1 VNTGH
6 RIRKEIQFLR
16 AVAVTLV
23 VLSHLGIGMF
33 SGGFVG
39 VDMFFVLSGFVIGL
53 TMINEQVTTGKVSF
67 RRFFERRFFRIFPPL
82 SFMVAVMTVYAYFVI
97 PFTKSQDFFIQQ
109 ARAALFSYG
118 NFFFMFRKLNYF
130 VQSGDITFF
139 LHTWSLGVE
148 EQFYIALPVV
158 LGVLALIG
166 RRFDA
171 SQRIRIWTVGFV
183 VLGLASAFTMYGASN
198 ESFGWFTPSFRQ
210 EFLFYSPF
218 TRAWEFLLGLLV
230 AIAVLRYEQGR
241 KYLGSAMRTVLSII
255 AVLIIVY
262 VLVTRVDGN
271 GSQIAACALTALAT
285 GLLIFSLSGSKLDVQ
300 KFFGVGVFQA
310 IGNSSYSIYLWHWI
324 GVSVSLDLMRPDSS
338 IDKSILV
345 TASMLPAVI
354 SYRYIEQ
361 PFRKLRNGS
370 TQIKVLSGLGLVLVP
385 TLMLFGLDFTKTQAR
400 ESYGNVYASAV
411 LSGCDFMNDVC
422 VVGED
427 TAAKKVLLYGDSH
440 IYQLIPIFVDYTKTH
455 DVQITTCALVCYG
468 EQYSTIKDGT
478 FAPGNFD
485 LVINSFKTNSEELSR
500 AVRLDL
506 ATTFSQFA
514 SDRGAKHLIVLD
526 NPFYAESVAP
536 RRIRMPEL
544 EPLSRADQEAVA
556 NPITQNWKDDAG
568 EGTFFYDPF
577 TVLCDA
583 TECPLEK
590 DGKVLYLD
598 NNHLSMAGVQL
609 LEPSLINMVNQIL
622 AQQ

>member
-1 VNTGH
+1 VNTQH

-39 VDMFFVLSGFVIGL
+39 VDMFFVVSGFVIGL
-53 TMINEQVTTGKVSF
+53 TMVNEQVTTGKVSF
-67 RRFFERRFFRIFPPL
+67 TRFFERRFFRIFPPL
-82 SFMVAVMTVYAYFVI
+82 SFMVVVMTVYAYFVV
-97 PFTKSQDFFIQQ
+97 PFTKAQDFFIQQ

-118 NFFFMFRKLNYF
+118 NFFYMFRKLDYF

-148 EQFYIALPVV
+148 EQFYIALPLV
-158 LGVLALIG
+158 LGLLALIG
-166 RRFDA
+166 RGFDA
-171 SQRIRIWTVGFV
+171 SQRIRIWTIGFV
-183 VLGLASAFTMYGASN
+183 VLGLASAVVMFGSSQ
-198 ESFGWFTPSFRQ
+198 ESYGWFDPQFRPG
-210 EFLFYSPF
+210 FLFYSPF
-218 TRAWEFLLGLLV
+218 TRAWEFFLGLLV
-230 AIAVLRYEQGR
+230 AIAVLRYEQGK
-241 KYLGSAMRTVLSII
+241 KYLGSAMRTVLSVFSIL
-255 AVLIIVY
+255 VIVY

-271 GSQIAACALTALAT
+271 GSQIPASALTALAT
-285 GLLIFSLSGSKLDVQ
+285 GLLIFSLSGSKLDAQ
-300 KFFGVGVFQA
+300 RFFGIGVFQA

-324 GVSVSLDLMRPDSS
+324 GVSISLDLMRPDSS
-338 IDKSILV
+338 IDKTILV
-345 TASMLPAVI
+345 LASMLLAVI
-354 SYRYIEQ
+354 SYRFIEQ
-361 PFRKLRNGS
+361 PFRKLRTGS
-370 TQIKVLSGLGLVLVP
+370 TKIKVLSGLALVMIP
-385 TLMLFGLDFTKTQAR
+385 TLMLFGLDFAKTQAR
-400 ESYGNVYASAV
+400 ESYGNVYASTV
-411 LSGCDFMNDVC
+411 LSGCDFLNDVC

-427 TAAKKVLLYGDSH
+427 TARKKVLLYGDSH
-440 IYQLIPIFVDYTKTH
+440 IYQLIPIFVDYTKKH
-455 DVQITTCALVCYG
+455 DVQITTCALVCNG

-485 LVINSFKTNSEELSR
+485 LVINSFKTNSEEISR
-500 AVRLDL
+500 EKRLDL
-506 ATTFSQFA
+506 ATTFSTFA

-544 EPLSRADQEAVA
+544 ESLSRAVQDAVA

-577 TVLCDA
+577 TVLCNA

-598 NNHLSMAGVQL
+598 NNHLSMPGVQL

>member
-1 VNTGH
+1 VNTQH

-39 VDMFFVLSGFVIGL
+39 VDMFFVVSGFVIGL
-53 TMINEQVTTGKVSF
+53 TMVNEQVTTGKVSF
-67 RRFFERRFFRIFPPL
+67 TRFFERRFFRIFPPL
-82 SFMVAVMTVYAYFVI
+82 SFMVVVMTVYAYFVV
-97 PFTKSQDFFIQQ
+97 PFTKAQDFFIQQ

-118 NFFFMFRKLNYF
+118 NFFYMFRKLDYF

-148 EQFYIALPVV
+148 EQFYIALPLV
-158 LGVLALIG
+158 LGLLALIG
-166 RRFDA
+166 RGFDA
-171 SQRIRIWTVGFV
+171 SQRIRIWTIGFV
-183 VLGLASAFTMYGASN
+183 VLGLASAVVMFGSSQ
-198 ESFGWFTPSFRQ
+198 ESYGWFDPQFRPG
-210 EFLFYSPF
+210 FLFYSPF
-218 TRAWEFLLGLLV
+218 TRAWEFFLGLLV
-230 AIAVLRYEQGR
+230 AIAVLRYEQGK
-241 KYLGSAMRTVLSII
+241 KYLGSVMRTVLSVFSIL
-255 AVLIIVY
+255 VIVY

-271 GSQIAACALTALAT
+271 GSQIPASALTALAT
-285 GLLIFSLSGSKLDVQ
+285 GLLIFSLSGSKLDAQ
-300 KFFGVGVFQA
+300 RFFGIGVFQA

-324 GVSVSLDLMRPDSS
+324 GVSISLDLMRPDSS
-338 IDKSILV
+338 IDKTILV
-345 TASMLPAVI
+345 AASMLLAVI
-354 SYRYIEQ
+354 SYRFIEQ
-361 PFRKLRNGS
+361 PFRKLRTGS
-370 TQIKVLSGLGLVLVP
+370 TKIKVLSGLALVMIP
-385 TLMLFGLDFTKTQAR
+385 TLMLFGLDFAKTQAR
-400 ESYGNVYASAV
+400 ESYGNVYASTV
-411 LSGCDFMNDVC
+411 LSGCDFLNDVC

-455 DVQITTCALVCYG
+455 DVQITTCALVCNG

-478 FAPGNFD
+478 FAPGSFD
-485 LVINSFKTNSEELSR
+485 LVINSFKTNSEEISR
-500 AVRLDL
+500 EKRLDL
-506 ATTFSQFA
+506 ATTFSTFA

-544 EPLSRADQEAVA
+544 ESLSRADQDAVA

-577 TVLCDA
+577 TVLCNA

-598 NNHLSMAGVQL
+598 NNHLSMPGVQL

>member
-1 VNTGH
+1 VTTQT

-39 VDMFFVLSGFVIGL
+39 VDMFFVVSGFVIGL
-53 TMINEQVTTGKVSF
+53 TMVNEQVTTGKVSF
-67 RRFFERRFFRIFPPL
+67 TRFFERRFFRIFPPL
-82 SFMVAVMTVYAYFVI
+82 SFMVVVMTVYAYFVV
-97 PFTKSQDFFIQQ
+97 PFTKAQDFFIQQ

-118 NFFFMFRKLNYF
+118 NFFYMFRKLDYF

-148 EQFYIALPVV
+148 EQFYIALPLV
-158 LGVLALIG
+158 LGLLALIG

-171 SQRIRIWTVGFV
+171 SQRIRIWTIGFV
-183 VLGLASAFTMYGASN
+183 VLGLASAVVMFGSSQ
-198 ESFGWFTPSFRQ
+198 ESYGWFDPQFRPG
-210 EFLFYSPF
+210 FLFYSPF
-218 TRAWEFLLGLLV
+218 TRAWEFFLGLLV
-230 AIAVLRYEQGR
+230 AIAVLRYEQGK
-241 KYLGSAMRTVLSII
+241 KYLGSAMRTVLSVFSIL
-255 AVLIIVY
+255 VIVY

-271 GSQIAACALTALAT
+271 GSQIPASALTALAT
-285 GLLIFSLSGSKLDVQ
+285 GLLIFSLSGSKLDAQ
-300 KFFGVGVFQA
+300 RFFGIGVFQA

-324 GVSVSLDLMRPDSS
+324 GVSISLDLMRPDSS
-338 IDKSILV
+338 IDKTILV
-345 TASMLPAVI
+345 AASMLPAVI
-354 SYRYIEQ
+354 SFRFIEQ
-361 PFRKLRNGS
+361 PFRKLRTES
-370 TQIKVLSGLGLVLVP
+370 LKIKAFYGLALVMIP
-385 TLMLFGLDFTKTQAR
+385 TLMLFGLDFAKTQAR
-400 ESYGNVYASAV
+400 ESYGNVYASTV
-411 LSGCDFMNDVC
+411 LSGCDFLNDVC

-440 IYQLIPIFVDYTKTH
+440 IYQLIPIFVDYTKKH
-455 DVQITTCALVCYG
+455 DVQITTCALVCNG

-478 FAPGNFD
+478 FAPGSFD
-485 LVINSFKTNSEELSR
+485 LVINSFKTNSEEISR
-500 AVRLDL
+500 EKRLDL
-506 ATTFSQFA
+506 ATTFSTFA

-526 NPFYAESVAP
+526 NPFYADSVAP
-536 RRIRMPEL
+536 RRIRKPEL
-544 EPLSRADQEAVA
+544 KPLSRADQDAVA

-577 TVLCDA
+577 TVLCNA

-598 NNHLSMAGVQL
+598 NNHLSMPGVQL

>member
-1 VNTGH
+1 VNTQH

-39 VDMFFVLSGFVIGL
+39 VDMFFVVSGFVIGL
-53 TMINEQVTTGKVSF
+53 TMVNEQVLTGKVSF

-82 SFMVAVMTVYAYFVI
+82 SFMVVVMTVYAYFVV
-97 PFTKSQDFFIQQ
+97 PFTKAQDFFIQQ

-118 NFFFMFRKLNYF
+118 NFFFMFRKLDYF

-148 EQFYIALPVV
+148 EQFYIALPLVI
-158 LGVLALIG
+158 GILALIG
-166 RRFDA
+166 RRFDV
-171 SQRIRIWTVGFV
+171 SQRIHLWTIAFV
-183 VLGLASAFTMYGASN
+183 VLGAASACVMVLSSDEKYG
-198 ESFGWFTPSFRQ
+198 WLDPRFRPG
-210 EFLFYSPF
+210 FLFYSPF

-241 KYLGSAMRTVLSII
+241 KYLNSTIRTVLSVIAILVII
-255 AVLIIVY
+255 Y

-271 GSQIAACALTALAT
+271 GSQIVACALTALAT
-285 GLLIFSLSGSKLDVQ
+285 ALLVFSLPGSKLDIQ
-300 KFFGVGVFQA
+300 EFFGIRAFQA
-310 IGNSSYSIYLWHWI
+310 VGNSSYSIYLWHWI

-338 IDKSILV
+338 VDKSILV
-345 TASMLPAVI
+345 AASMIPAVL

-361 PFRKLRNGS
+361 PFRKLRSGNNK
-370 TQIKVLSGLGLVLVP
+370 TKVIAGVALVLIP

-400 ESYGNVYASAV
+400 ENYGNVYTST
-411 LSGCDFMNDVC
+411 LLYGCDFMNDVC

-440 IYQLIPIFVDYTKTH
+440 IYQLIPLFVDYAKTH
-455 DVQITTCALVCYG
+455 DVQITTCALVCNG
-468 EQYSTIKDGT
+468 EQYSAVKDGT
-478 FAPGNFD
+478 FAPGDFD

-500 AVRLDL
+500 ETRLDL
-506 ATTFSQFA
+506 ATTFSRFA

-526 NPFYAESVAP
+526 NPFFAESVAP
-536 RRIRMPEL
+536 RRIRMPDL
-544 EPLSRADQEAVA
+544 EPLSRADQDAVA

-568 EGTFFYDPF
+568 EGTYFYDPF
-577 TVLCDA
+577 TVLCNA

-598 NNHLSMAGVQL
+598 NNHLSMVGVQL
-609 LEPSLINMVNQIL
+609 LEPSLINMVDQIL

>member
-1 VNTGH
+1 MNTQH

-39 VDMFFVLSGFVIGL
+39 VDMFFVVSGFVIGL
-53 TMINEQVTTGKVSF
+53 TMVNEQVTTGKVSF
-67 RRFFERRFFRIFPPL
+67 TRFFERRFFRIFPPL
-82 SFMVAVMTVYAYFVI
+82 SFMVVVMTVYAYFVV
-97 PFTKSQDFFIQQ
+97 PFTKAQDFFIQQ

-118 NFFFMFRKLNYF
+118 NFFYMFRKLDYF

-148 EQFYIALPVV
+148 EQFYIALPLV
-158 LGVLALIG
+158 LGLLALIG
-166 RRFDA
+166 RGFDA
-171 SQRIRIWTVGFV
+171 SQRIRIWTIGFV
-183 VLGLASAFTMYGASN
+183 VLGLASAVVMFGSSQ
-198 ESFGWFTPSFRQ
+198 ESYGWFDPQFRPG
-210 EFLFYSPF
+210 FLFYSPF
-218 TRAWEFLLGLLV
+218 TRAWEFFLGLLV
-230 AIAVLRYEQGR
+230 AIAVLRYEQGK
-241 KYLGSAMRTVLSII
+241 KYLGSVMRTVLSVFSIL
-255 AVLIIVY
+255 VIVY

-271 GSQIAACALTALAT
+271 GSQIPASALTALAT
-285 GLLIFSLSGSKLDVQ
+285 GLLIFSLSGSKLDAQ
-300 KFFGVGVFQA
+300 RFFGIGVFQA

-324 GVSVSLDLMRPDSS
+324 GVSISLDLMRPDSS
-338 IDKSILV
+338 IDKTILV
-345 TASMLPAVI
+345 LASMLLAVI
-354 SYRYIEQ
+354 SYRFIEQ
-361 PFRKLRNGS
+361 PFRKLRTGS
-370 TQIKVLSGLGLVLVP
+370 TKIKVLSGLALVMIP
-385 TLMLFGLDFTKTQAR
+385 TLMLFGLDFAKTQAR
-400 ESYGNVYASAV
+400 ESYGNVYASTV
-411 LSGCDFMNDVC
+411 LSGCDFLNDVC

-427 TAAKKVLLYGDSH
+427 TARKKVLLYGDSH
-440 IYQLIPIFVDYTKTH
+440 IYQLIPIFVDYTKKH
-455 DVQITTCALVCYG
+455 DVQITTCALVCNG

-485 LVINSFKTNSEELSR
+485 LVINSFKTNSEEISR
-500 AVRLDL
+500 EKRLDL
-506 ATTFSQFA
+506 ATTFSTFA

-544 EPLSRADQEAVA
+544 ESLSRAVQDAVA

-577 TVLCDA
+577 TVLCNA

-598 NNHLSMAGVQL
+598 NNHLSMPGVQL

>member
-1 VNTGH
+1 VTTPT

-39 VDMFFVLSGFVIGL
+39 VDMFFVVSGFVIGL
-53 TMINEQVTTGKVSF
+53 TMVNEQVATGKISF
-67 RRFFERRFFRIFPPL
+67 KRFFERRFFRIFPPL
-82 SFMVAVMTVYAYFVI
+82 SFMVAVMTVYAYFIV
-97 PFTKSQDFFIQQ
+97 PFTKAQDFFIQQ

-118 NFFFMFRKLNYF
+118 NFFFMFRKLDYF

-148 EQFYIALPVV
+148 EQFYIALPIV

-171 SQRIRIWTVGFV
+171 AHRIRIWTIGFV
-183 VLGLASAFTMYGASN
+183 VLGFASAFTMYGATN
-198 ESFGWFTPSFRQ
+198 ESFGWFDPQFRPG
-210 EFLFYSPF
+210 FLFYSPF
-218 TRAWEFLLGLLV
+218 TRAWEFFLGLLV
-230 AIAVLRYEQGR
+230 AIAVVRYEQG
-241 KYLGSAMRTVLSII
+241 KKFLNSTIQTGLSVVSVLVI
-255 AVLIIVY
+255 LY

-271 GSQIAACALTALAT
+271 GSQIGACALTALAT
-285 GLLIFSLSGSKLDVQ
+285 GLLIFSLSGSKLGAQ
-300 KFFGVGVFQA
+300 RFFGIGIFQA

-324 GVSVSLDLMRPDSS
+324 GVSISLDLMRPDSS
-338 IDKSILV
+338 IDKSLLV
-345 TASMLPAVI
+345 AASILPAVI

-361 PFRKLRNGS
+361 PFRKLRTGS
-370 TQIKVLSGLGLVLVP
+370 TKVKVFSGLALVLVP

-400 ESYGNVYASAV
+400 ESYGNVYATSV
-411 LSGCDFMNDVC
+411 LSGCDFLNDVC

-427 TAAKKVLLYGDSH
+427 SAAKKVLLYGDSH

-455 DVQITTCALVCYG
+455 DVQITTCALVCNG

-478 FAPGNFD
+478 FAPGSFD
-485 LVINSFKTNSEELSR
+485 LVINSFKTNSEEISR
-500 AVRLDL
+500 EKRLDL
-506 ATTFSQFA
+506 ATTFSTFA

-526 NPFYAESVAP
+526 NPFYADSVAP
-536 RRIRMPEL
+536 RRIRMPDL
-544 EPLSRADQEAVA
+544 EPLSRADQDAVA

-577 TVLCDA
+577 MVLCNA

-598 NNHLSMAGVQL
+598 NNHLSMPGVQL
-609 LEPSLINMVNQIL
+609 LEPSLINLVNQIL

>member
-1 VNTGH
+1 
-6 RIRKEIQFLR
+6 
-16 AVAVTLV
+16 
-23 VLSHLGIGMF
+23 
-33 SGGFVG
+33 
-39 VDMFFVLSGFVIGL
+39 
-53 TMINEQVTTGKVSF
+53 
-67 RRFFERRFFRIFPPL
+67 
-82 SFMVAVMTVYAYFVI
+82 
-97 PFTKSQDFFIQQ
+97 
-109 ARAALFSYG
+109 
-118 NFFFMFRKLNYF
+118 
-130 VQSGDITFF
+130 
-139 LHTWSLGVE
+139 
-148 EQFYIALPVV
+148 
-158 LGVLALIG
+158 
-166 RRFDA
+166 
-171 SQRIRIWTVGFV
+171 
-183 VLGLASAFTMYGASN
+183 MYGASN

-241 KYLGSAMRTVLSII
+241 TYLGSTIRTVLSILSI
-255 AVLIIVY
+255 LIIVY

-271 GSQIAACALTALAT
+271 GSQITACALTALAT
-285 GLLIFSLSGSKLDVQ
+285 GLLIFSLSGSKLDAQ

-544 EPLSRADQEAVA
+544 EPLSRADQDAVA
-556 NPITQNWKDDAG
+556 NPITQNWNDDAG

>member
-1 VNTGH
+1 VNTQH

-39 VDMFFVLSGFVIGL
+39 VDLFFVVSGFVIGL
-53 TMINEQVTTGKVSF
+53 TMVNEQVSTGKVSF
-67 RRFFERRFFRIFPPL
+67 KRFFERRFFRIFPPL
-82 SFMVAVMTVYAYFVI
+82 SFMVVVMTVYAYFVV
-97 PFTKSQDFFIQQ
+97 PFTKAQDFFIQQ

-118 NFFFMFRKLNYF
+118 NFFFMFRKLDYF

-148 EQFYIALPVV
+148 EQFYVALP
-158 LGVLALIG
+158 LLLALFTLIG
-166 RRFDA
+166 RQFDSA
-171 SQRIRIWTVGFV
+171 QRIRIWTIGFI
-183 VLGLASAFTMYGASN
+183 VLGLASAFVMFGSSN
-198 ESFGWFTPSFRQ
+198 ERYGWFKPQFRPG
-210 EFLFYSPF
+210 FLFYSPF
-218 TRAWEFLLGLLV
+218 TRAWEFFLGLLV
-230 AIAVLRYEQGR
+230 AIAVLRNEQGK
-241 KYLGSAMRTVLSII
+241 KYLSSAVRTVLSIFAVFII
-255 AVLIIVY
+255 AY
-262 VLVTRVDGN
+262 VLVARVDGN
-271 GSQIAACALTALAT
+271 GSQIAACALTAVAT

-300 KFFGVGVFQA
+300 RFFGFGVFQA

-338 IDKSILV
+338 VDKAILV
-345 TASMLPAVI
+345 AASMLPAVF

-361 PFRKLRNGS
+361 PFRKLRSATNRS
-370 TQIKVLSGLGLVLVP
+370 KAISGIALVLVP
-385 TLMLFGLDFTKTQAR
+385 TVMLFGLDYSKTQAR
-400 ESYGNVYASAV
+400 ESYGNVYTSTE
-411 LSGCDFMNDVC
+411 LHGCDFLNDVC
-422 VVGED
+422 VVGEE
-427 TAAKKVLLYGDSH
+427 TAAQKVLLYGDSH

-455 DVQITTCALVCYG
+455 DVQITTCALSCNG
-468 EQYSTIKDGT
+468 EQYSTIQDGT
-478 FAPGNFD
+478 FTPGNFD

-500 AVRLDL
+500 EVRLDL
-506 ATTFSQFA
+506 ATTFSQF
-514 SDRGAKHLIVLD
+514 SKDRRAKHLIVLD

-544 EPLSRADQEAVA
+544 EPLSRTDQDAVA

-577 TVLCDA
+577 TVLCNSI
-583 TECPLEK
+583 ECPLEK

-598 NNHLSMAGVQL
+598 NNHLSMVGVRL
-609 LEPSLINMVNQIL
+609 LEPSLIDMVNQIL
-622 AQQ
+622 GN

>member
-1 VNTGH
+1 VNTQH

-39 VDMFFVLSGFVIGL
+39 VDMFFVVSGFVIGL
-53 TMINEQVTTGKVSF
+53 TMVNEQVTTGKVSF
-67 RRFFERRFFRIFPPL
+67 TRFFERRFFRIFPPL
-82 SFMVAVMTVYAYFVI
+82 SFMVVVMTVYAYFVV
-97 PFTKSQDFFIQQ
+97 PFTKAQDFFIQQ

-118 NFFFMFRKLNYF
+118 NFFYMFRKLDYF

-148 EQFYIALPVV
+148 EQFYIALPLV
-158 LGVLALIG
+158 LGLLALIG
-166 RRFDA
+166 RGFDA
-171 SQRIRIWTVGFV
+171 SQRIRIWTIGFV
-183 VLGLASAFTMYGASN
+183 VLGLASAVVMFGSSQ
-198 ESFGWFTPSFRQ
+198 ESYGWFDPQFRPG
-210 EFLFYSPF
+210 FLFYSPF
-218 TRAWEFLLGLLV
+218 TRAWEFFLGLLV
-230 AIAVLRYEQGR
+230 AIAVLRYEQGK
-241 KYLGSAMRTVLSII
+241 KYLGSVMRTVLSVFSIL
-255 AVLIIVY
+255 VIVY

-271 GSQIAACALTALAT
+271 GSQIPASALTALAT
-285 GLLIFSLSGSKLDVQ
+285 GLLIFSLSGSKLDAQ
-300 KFFGVGVFQA
+300 RFFGIGVFQA

-324 GVSVSLDLMRPDSS
+324 GVSISLDLMRPDSS
-338 IDKSILV
+338 IDKTILV
-345 TASMLPAVI
+345 LASMLLAVI
-354 SYRYIEQ
+354 SYRFIEQ
-361 PFRKLRNGS
+361 PFRKLRTGS
-370 TQIKVLSGLGLVLVP
+370 TKIKVLSGLALVMIP
-385 TLMLFGLDFTKTQAR
+385 TLMLFGLDFAKTQAR
-400 ESYGNVYASAV
+400 ESYGNVYASTV
-411 LSGCDFMNDVC
+411 LSGCDFLNDVC

-427 TAAKKVLLYGDSH
+427 TARKKVLLYGDSH
-440 IYQLIPIFVDYTKTH
+440 IYQLIPIFVDYTKKH
-455 DVQITTCALVCYG
+455 DVQITTCALVCNG

-478 FAPGNFD
+478 FAPGSFD
-485 LVINSFKTNSEELSR
+485 LVINSFKTNSEEISR
-500 AVRLDL
+500 EKRLDL
-506 ATTFSQFA
+506 ATTFSTFA

-544 EPLSRADQEAVA
+544 ESLSRADQDAVA

-577 TVLCDA
+577 TVLCNA

-598 NNHLSMAGVQL
+598 NNHLSMPGVQL

>member
-1 VNTGH
+1 
-6 RIRKEIQFLR
+6 
-16 AVAVTLV
+16 
-23 VLSHLGIGMF
+23 MF

-39 VDMFFVLSGFVIGL
+39 VDMFFVVSGFVIGL
-53 TMINEQVTTGKVSF
+53 TMVNEQVTTGKVSF
-67 RRFFERRFFRIFPPL
+67 KRFFERRFFRIFPPL
-82 SFMVAVMTVYAYFVI
+82 SFMVAVMTVYAYFIV
-97 PFTKSQDFFIQQ
+97 PFTKAQDFFIQQ

-171 SQRIRIWTVGFV
+171 ADRIRIWTIGFV
-183 VLGLASAFTMYGASN
+183 VLGLASAFTMYGATN
-198 ESFGWFTPSFRQ
+198 ESFGWFTPRFRQ

-218 TRAWEFLLGLLV
+218 TRAWEFFLGLLV
-230 AIAVLRYEQGR
+230 AIAVMRYEQG
-241 KYLGSAMRTVLSII
+241 KKFLSSTIRTSLSVFAILVI
-255 AVLIIVY
+255 LY

-271 GSQIAACALTALAT
+271 GSQIGACALAALAT
-285 GLLIFSLSGSKLDVQ
+285 GLLIFSLPGSKLDVQ
-300 KFFGVGVFQA
+300 KFFGIGIFQA

-338 IDKSILV
+338 IDKSLLV
-345 TASMLPAVI
+345 AASMLPAMI

-361 PFRKLRNGS
+361 PFRKLRSSN
-370 TQIKVLSGLGLVLVP
+370 TKTKVIAGLTLMLIP

-400 ESYGNVYASAV
+400 ESYGNVYASTV
-411 LSGCDFMNDVC
+411 LSGCDFLNDVC
-422 VVGED
+422 VVGDEN
-427 TAAKKVLLYGDSH
+427 AAKKILMYGDSH

-455 DVQITTCALVCYG
+455 DVQITTCALNCNG
-468 EQYSTIKDGT
+468 EQYSRVKDGT
-478 FAPGNFD
+478 FAPGSFD
-485 LVINSFKTNSEELSR
+485 LVINSFKTNSEEISR
-500 AVRLDL
+500 EKRRDL
-506 ATTFSQFA
+506 ATTFSAFA

-536 RRIRMPEL
+536 RRIRMPDL
-544 EPLSRADQEAVA
+544 EPLSRADQDAVA

-577 TVLCDA
+577 TVLCNA

-598 NNHLSMAGVQL
+598 NNHLSMAGVQQ
-609 LEPSLINMVNQIL
+609 LEPSLINKVNQIL

>member
-1 VNTGH
+1 MNTQH

-39 VDMFFVLSGFVIGL
+39 VDMFFVVSGFVIGL
-53 TMINEQVTTGKVSF
+53 TMVNEQVTTGKVSF
-67 RRFFERRFFRIFPPL
+67 TRFFERRFFRIFPPL
-82 SFMVAVMTVYAYFVI
+82 SFMVVVMTVYAYFVV
-97 PFTKSQDFFIQQ
+97 PFTKAQDFFIQQ

-118 NFFFMFRKLNYF
+118 NFFYMFRKLDYF

-148 EQFYIALPVV
+148 EQFYIALPLV
-158 LGVLALIG
+158 LGLLALIG

-171 SQRIRIWTVGFV
+171 SQRIRIWTIGFV
-183 VLGLASAFTMYGASN
+183 VLGLASAVVMFGSSQ
-198 ESFGWFTPSFRQ
+198 ESYGWFDPQFRPG
-210 EFLFYSPF
+210 FLFYSPF
-218 TRAWEFLLGLLV
+218 TRAWEFFLGLLV
-230 AIAVLRYEQGR
+230 AIAVLRYEQGK
-241 KYLGSAMRTVLSII
+241 KYLGSVMRTVLSVFSIL
-255 AVLIIVY
+255 VIVY

-271 GSQIAACALTALAT
+271 GSQIPASALTALAT
-285 GLLIFSLSGSKLDVQ
+285 GLLIFSLSGSKLDAQ
-300 KFFGVGVFQA
+300 RFFGIGVFQA

-324 GVSVSLDLMRPDSS
+324 GVSISLDLMRPDSS
-338 IDKSILV
+338 IDKTILV
-345 TASMLPAVI
+345 LASMLLAVI
-354 SYRYIEQ
+354 SYRFIEQ
-361 PFRKLRNGS
+361 PFRKLRTGS
-370 TQIKVLSGLGLVLVP
+370 TKIKVLSGLALVMIP
-385 TLMLFGLDFTKTQAR
+385 TLMLFGLDFAKTQAR
-400 ESYGNVYASAV
+400 ESYGNVYASTV
-411 LSGCDFMNDVC
+411 LSGCDFLNDVG

-427 TAAKKVLLYGDSH
+427 TARNKVLLYGDSH
-440 IYQLIPIFVDYTKTH
+440 IYQLIPIFVDYTKKH
-455 DVQITTCALVCYG
+455 DVQITTCALVCNG

-485 LVINSFKTNSEELSR
+485 LVINSFKTNSEEISR
-500 AVRLDL
+500 EKRLDL
-506 ATTFSQFA
+506 ATTFSTFA

-544 EPLSRADQEAVA
+544 EPLSRADQDAVA

-577 TVLCDA
+577 TVLCNA

-598 NNHLSMAGVQL
+598 NNHLSMPGVQL

>member
-1 VNTGH
+1 M
-6 RIRKEIQFLR
+6 
-16 AVAVTLV
+16 

-39 VDMFFVLSGFVIGL
+39 VDMFFVVSGFVIGL
-53 TMINEQVTTGKVSF
+53 TTVTEQVTTGKVSF

-82 SFMVAVMTVYAYFVI
+82 SFMVGVMTVYAYFIV
-97 PFTKSQDFFIQQ
+97 PFTKAQDFFIQQ

-118 NFFFMFRKLNYF
+118 NFFFMFRELNYF

-148 EQFYIALPVV
+148 EQFYIALPIV

-171 SQRIRIWTVGFV
+171 TQRIRIWSVGFV
-183 VLGLASAFTMYGASN
+183 VLGLASAFTMYGASS
-198 ESFGWFTPSFRQ
+198 ERFGWFTPQFRQ

-218 TRAWEFLLGLLV
+218 TRAWEFFLGLLV

-241 KYLGSAMRTVLSII
+241 KYLGSAMRTSMSVFSIVVI
-255 AVLIIVY
+255 LY

-271 GSQIAACALTALAT
+271 ASQIGACALTALAT
-285 GLLIFSLSGSKLDVQ
+285 GLLIFSLPGSKLDVQ
-300 KFFGVGVFQA
+300 KFFGIRIFQA

-324 GVSVSLDLMRPDSS
+324 GVSVSLDLMRQDSS
-338 IDKSILV
+338 LDKSLLV
-345 TASMLPAVI
+345 VASMLPAVI
-354 SYRYIEQ
+354 SYRFIEQ
-361 PFRKLRNGS
+361 PFRKMRTGS
-370 TQIKVLSGLGLVLVP
+370 TKKKVFSGLALVLIP

-400 ESYGNVYASAV
+400 VSYGNVYASTV
-411 LSGCDFMNDVC
+411 LSGCDFLFDVC

-440 IYQLIPIFVDYTKTH
+440 IHQLIPIFVDYTKTH
-455 DVQITTCALVCYG
+455 DVQITTCALYCNRDNYP
-468 EQYSTIKDGT
+468 SIKDGT

-485 LVINSFKTNSEELSR
+485 LVINSFKTNSEEISR
-500 AVRLDL
+500 VKRRDL
-506 ATTFSQFA
+506 ATTFSKFA
-514 SDRGAKHLIVLD
+514 SDRGARHLIVLD
-526 NPFYAESVAP
+526 NPFYSESVAP
-536 RRIRMPEL
+536 RRIRKPEL
-544 EPLSRADQEAVA
+544 KPLSRAEQDAVA
-556 NPITQNWKDDAG
+556 DPITQNWKDDAG

-577 TVLCDA
+577 AVLCNA

-598 NNHLSMAGVQL
+598 NNHLSMPGVKL
-609 LEPSLINMVNQIL
+609 LEPSLINLVNQIL
-622 AQQ
+622 ARQ

>member
-82 SFMVAVMTVYAYFVI
+82 SFMVAVMTVYAYFVV
-97 PFTKSQDFFIQQ
+97 PFTKAQDFFIQQ

-118 NFFFMFRKLNYF
+118 NFFFMFRKLDYF

-148 EQFYIALPVV
+148 EQFYIALPIV

-171 SQRIRIWTVGFV
+171 AQRIRIWTVGFI
-183 VLGLASAFTMYGASN
+183 VLGLASAVVMVGSSKQKY
-198 ESFGWFTPSFRQ
+198 GWFDPQFRPG
-210 EFLFYSPF
+210 FLFYSPF
-218 TRAWEFLLGLLV
+218 TRAWEFFLGLLV

-255 AVLIIVY
+255 AVLVIVY

-271 GSQIAACALTALAT
+271 GSQITACALTALAT
-285 GLLIFSLSGSKLDVQ
+285 GLLIFSLSGSKLDAQ

-526 NPFYAESVAP
+526 NPFYGGSVAP
-536 RRIRMPEL
+536 RRIRLPKL
-544 EPLSRADQEAVA
+544 VPLSRADQDAVA
-556 NPITQNWKDDAG
+556 NPITQEWKDDTG
-568 EGTFFYDPF
+568 EGTYFYDPF
-577 TVLCDA
+577 TVLCNA
-583 TECPLEK
+583 TECPLEQ

-598 NNHLSMAGVQL
+598 NNHLSMPGVRL
-609 LEPSLINMVNQIL
+609 LEPSLIALVAQIL
-622 AQQ
+622 DK

>member
-1 VNTGH
+1 VNTQH

-39 VDMFFVLSGFVIGL
+39 VDMFFVVSGFVIGL
-53 TMINEQVTTGKVSF
+53 TMVNEQVTTGKVSF
-67 RRFFERRFFRIFPPL
+67 TRFFERRFFRIFPPL
-82 SFMVAVMTVYAYFVI
+82 SFMVVVMTVYAYFVV
-97 PFTKSQDFFIQQ
+97 PFTKAQDFFIQQ

-118 NFFFMFRKLNYF
+118 NFFYMFRKLDYF

-148 EQFYIALPVV
+148 EQFYIALPLV
-158 LGVLALIG
+158 LGLLALIG
-166 RRFDA
+166 RGFDA
-171 SQRIRIWTVGFV
+171 SQRIRIWTIGFV
-183 VLGLASAFTMYGASN
+183 VLGLASAVVMFGSSQ
-198 ESFGWFTPSFRQ
+198 ESYGWFDPQFRPG
-210 EFLFYSPF
+210 FLFYSPF
-218 TRAWEFLLGLLV
+218 TRAWEFFLGLLV
-230 AIAVLRYEQGR
+230 AIAVLRYEQGK
-241 KYLGSAMRTVLSII
+241 KYLGSAMRTVLSVFSIL
-255 AVLIIVY
+255 VIVY

-271 GSQIAACALTALAT
+271 GSQIPASALTALAT
-285 GLLIFSLSGSKLDVQ
+285 GLLIFSLSGSKLDAQ
-300 KFFGVGVFQA
+300 RFFGIGVFQA

-324 GVSVSLDLMRPDSS
+324 GVSISLDLMRPDSS
-338 IDKSILV
+338 IDKTILV
-345 TASMLPAVI
+345 LASMLLAVI
-354 SYRYIEQ
+354 SYRFIEQ
-361 PFRKLRNGS
+361 PFRKLRTGS
-370 TQIKVLSGLGLVLVP
+370 TKIKVLSGLALVMIP
-385 TLMLFGLDFTKTQAR
+385 TLMLFGLDFAKTQAR
-400 ESYGNVYASAV
+400 ESYGNVYASTV
-411 LSGCDFMNDVC
+411 LSGCDFLNDVC

-427 TAAKKVLLYGDSH
+427 TARKKVLLYGDSH
-440 IYQLIPIFVDYTKTH
+440 IYQLIPIFVDYTKKH
-455 DVQITTCALVCYG
+455 DVQITTCALVCNG

-478 FAPGNFD
+478 FAPGSFD
-485 LVINSFKTNSEELSR
+485 LVINSFKTNSEEISR
-500 AVRLDL
+500 EKRLDL
-506 ATTFSQFA
+506 ATTFSTFA

-544 EPLSRADQEAVA
+544 ESLSRADQDAVA

-577 TVLCDA
+577 TVLCNA

-598 NNHLSMAGVQL
+598 NNHLSMPGVQL

>member
-1 VNTGH
+1 MTTST

-39 VDMFFVLSGFVIGL
+39 VDMFFVVSGFVIGL
-53 TMINEQVTTGKVSF
+53 TMVNEQVTTGKVSF
-67 RRFFERRFFRIFPPL
+67 KRFFERRFFRIFPPL
-82 SFMVAVMTVYAYFVI
+82 SFMVAVMTVYAYFIV
-97 PFTKSQDFFIQQ
+97 PFTKAQDFFIQQ

-166 RRFDA
+166 RRFNAAD
-171 SQRIRIWTVGFV
+171 RIRIWTIGFV
-183 VLGLASAFTMYGASN
+183 VLGLASAFTMYGATN
-198 ESFGWFTPSFRQ
+198 ENFGWFTPRFRQ

-218 TRAWEFLLGLLV
+218 TRAWEFFLGLLV
-230 AIAVLRYEQGR
+230 AIAVMRYEQG
-241 KYLGSAMRTVLSII
+241 KKFLSSTIRTSLSVFAILVI
-255 AVLIIVY
+255 LY

-271 GSQIAACALTALAT
+271 GSQIGACALAALAT
-285 GLLIFSLSGSKLDVQ
+285 GLLIFSLPGSKLDVQ
-300 KFFGVGVFQA
+300 KFFGIGIFQA

-338 IDKSILV
+338 IDKSLLV
-345 TASMLPAVI
+345 AASMLPAVI

-361 PFRKLRNGS
+361 PFRKLRSSN
-370 TQIKVLSGLGLVLVP
+370 TKTKAIAGLTLMLIP

-400 ESYGNVYASAV
+400 ESYGNVYASTV
-411 LSGCDFMNDVC
+411 LSGCDFLNDVC
-422 VVGED
+422 VVGDEN
-427 TAAKKVLLYGDSH
+427 AAKKILMYGDSH

-455 DVQITTCALVCYG
+455 DVQITTCALNCNG
-468 EQYSTIKDGT
+468 EQYSRVKDGT
-478 FAPGNFD
+478 FAPGSFD
-485 LVINSFKTNSEELSR
+485 LVINSFKTNSEEISR
-500 AVRLDL
+500 EKRRDL
-506 ATTFSQFA
+506 ATTFSAFA

-536 RRIRMPEL
+536 RRIRMPDL
-544 EPLSRADQEAVA
+544 EPLSRADQDAVA

-577 TVLCDA
+577 TVLCNA

-598 NNHLSMAGVQL
+598 NNHLSMAGVQQ
-609 LEPSLINMVNQIL
+609 LEPSLINKVNQIL

>member
-1 VNTGH
+1 MNTGH

-39 VDMFFVLSGFVIGL
+39 VDMFFVVSGFVIGL

-67 RRFFERRFFRIFPPL
+67 KRFFERRFFRIFPPL
-82 SFMVAVMTVYAYFVI
+82 SFMVVVMTVYAYFVV
-97 PFTKSQDFFIQQ
+97 PFTKAQDFFIQQ

-118 NFFFMFRKLNYF
+118 NFFYMFRKLDYF

-148 EQFYIALPVV
+148 EQFYIALPIV

-171 SQRIRIWTVGFV
+171 AHRIRIWAIGFV
-183 VLGLASAFTMYGASN
+183 VLGLASAFTMYGS
-198 ESFGWFTPSFRQ
+198 SKQKYGWFDPQFRPG
-210 EFLFYSPF
+210 FLFYSPF
-218 TRAWEFLLGLLV
+218 TRAWEFFLGLLV

-241 KYLGSAMRTVLSII
+241 KYLGSAIRTVLSIVS
-255 AVLIIVY
+255 VLIIVY

-271 GSQIAACALTALAT
+271 GSQIAASALTAVAT
-285 GLLIFSLSGSKLDVQ
+285 GLLVFSLSGSKLDVQ
-300 KFFGVGVFQA
+300 KFFGIGIFQA

-324 GVSVSLDLMRPDSS
+324 GVSISLDLMRPDSS

-345 TASMLPAVI
+345 AASMLPAVI

-361 PFRKLRNGS
+361 PFRRLRTGS
-370 TQIKVLSGLGLVLVP
+370 TRIKAISGLALVLIP
-385 TLMLFGLDFTKTQAR
+385 TLMLFGLDYTKTQAR

-411 LSGCDFMNDVC
+411 LDGCDFMNDVC

-455 DVQITTCALVCYG
+455 NVQITTCALVCYG
-468 EQYSTIKDGT
+468 EQYLTIKDGT

-500 AVRLDL
+500 EVRLDL
-506 ATTFSQFA
+506 ALTFSQFA

-544 EPLSRADQEAVA
+544 EPLSRADQDAVA
-556 NPITQNWKDDAG
+556 NPITQDWKDDAG

-577 TVLCDA
+577 TVLCNA

-598 NNHLSMAGVQL
+598 NNHLSVVGAQL
-609 LEPSLINMVNQIL
+609 LEPSLMNLVNQIL

>member
-1 VNTGH
+1 VTSQNQ
-6 RIRKEIQFLR
+6 IRKEIQFLR

-39 VDMFFVLSGFVIGL
+39 VDMFFVVSGFVIGL
-53 TMINEQVTTGKVSF
+53 TMINEQVTTGRVSF
-67 RRFFERRFFRIFPPL
+67 KRFFERRFFRIFPPL
-82 SFMVAVMTVYAYFVI
+82 SFMVAVMTVYAYFIV
-97 PFTKSQDFFIQQ
+97 PFTKAQDFFIQQ

-148 EQFYIALPVV
+148 EQFYIALPIV

-171 SQRIRIWTVGFV
+171 AHRIRIWTIGFV
-183 VLGLASAFTMYGASN
+183 VLGLASAFTMYGATS
-198 ESFGWFTPSFRQ
+198 ESFGWFTPRFRQ

-218 TRAWEFLLGLLV
+218 TRAWEFFLGLLV
-230 AIAVLRYEQGR
+230 AIAVLRYEQGKKFLSSTIR
-241 KYLGSAMRTVLSII
+241 TGLSAVSILVI
-255 AVLIIVY
+255 LY
-262 VLVTRVDGN
+262 VLVTRVEGN
-271 GSQIAACALTALAT
+271 GSQIPASALTALAT
-285 GLLIFSLSGSKLDVQ
+285 GLLIFSLSGSKLDAQ
-300 KFFGVGVFQA
+300 RFFGIGIFQA

-324 GVSVSLDLMRPDSS
+324 GVSISLDLMRPDSS
-338 IDKSILV
+338 IDKSLLV
-345 TASMLPAVI
+345 AASMLPAVI

-361 PFRKLRNGS
+361 PFRKLRTGS
-370 TQIKVLSGLGLVLVP
+370 TKLKVFSGLTLVLVP

-400 ESYGNVYASAV
+400 ESYGNVYASTV
-411 LSGCDFMNDVC
+411 LSGCDFLNDVC

-455 DVQITTCALVCYG
+455 DVQITTCALNCSP
-468 EQYSTIKDGT
+468 ENYSTIKDGT
-478 FAPGNFD
+478 FAPGSFD
-485 LVINSFKTNSEELSR
+485 LVINSFKTNSEEISR
-500 AVRLDL
+500 EKRLDL
-506 ATTFSQFA
+506 ATTFSTFA

-526 NPFYAESVAP
+526 NPFYADSVAP
-536 RRIRMPEL
+536 RRIRMPDL
-544 EPLSRADQEAVA
+544 EPLSRADQDAVA

-568 EGTFFYDPF
+568 AETFFYDPF
-577 TVLCDA
+577 TVLCNA

-598 NNHLSMAGVQL
+598 NNHLSMPGVQL

>member
-1 VNTGH
+1 MNTGH

-271 GSQIAACALTALAT
+271 GSQIPASALTALAT

-324 GVSVSLDLMRPDSS
+324 GVSISLDLMRPDSS
-338 IDKSILV
+338 IDKSLLV
-345 TASMLPAVI
+345 AASMLPAVI

-361 PFRKLRNGS
+361 PFRKLRTGS
-370 TQIKVLSGLGLVLVP
+370 TKKKVFSGFALVLIP

-455 DVQITTCALVCYG
+455 DVQITTCALVCNG

-598 NNHLSMAGVQL
+598 TNHLSMAGVQL